1 MKTAAILAMSA
12 LLTYSQVSI
21 AQQNDQPAG
30 AAQQPTG
37 KIEPGT
43 EATGAMSDQV
53 PQMKEDCA
61 DAAQAGNKAPGT
73 EATGAMS
80 KQVPTMTADQG
91 DCVDT
96 GAAKKTN

>member
-30 AAQQPTG
+30 TAQPTE

-43 EATGAMSDQV
+43 DATGAMSDQV